1 MATPEEALAGADIM
15 VEATRLTEPE
25 VLLETRWVTPG
36 TTVIPYG
43 TVSAVEDDLVDVMDK
58 VVVDDWGQAGAGPLG
73 ALRRHVDSGRLG
85 RHNLHAELGEIVA
98 GRAGGGSR
106 RLAGVVGSGLGL
118 GRGTAP
124 GELDGV
130 VPAVGARVVL
140 GQRLATLPADA
151 AEREALLAALAGA
164 GVGSGALH
172 RASLGAHVFP
182 DPLPGAA
189 RPPWRRPESLPPRHG
204 RRKGGQPERPGQR

>member
-1 MATPEEALAGADIM
+1 M

-25 VLLETRWVTPG
+25 VPLETGWITPG

-140 GQRLATLPADA
+140 GQRVTALSADPAR
-151 AEREALLAALAGA
+151 REALLANLAGA

-172 RASLGAHVFP
+172 RASLGAHVIP
-182 DPLPGAA
+182 RSSAGRCPAA
-189 RPPWRRPESLPPRHG
+189 VATT
-204 RRKGGQPERPGQR
+204 